1 MSVEAVKRQVVGL
14 GGANKLHLVL
24 FAGISREDLE
34 VGKICGA
41 GHTLPEKF
49 FVPHL
54 FLVQ

>member
-49 FVPHL
+49 FVSHL